1 VNLLGHMP
9 EITQHFAAG
18 SWLMVP
24 LLLVTVG
31 IWYTYLSNA
40 SQLRESLRS
49 ADCNELHL
57 AERLRR
63 EGAVP
68 LARALIPLRGA
79 VPRITRHVLLR
90 ARSGMPFRE
99 AFAQCRA
106 SETDRF
112 GYGLIVLA
120 ALVVAAPLLGL
131 FGTVLGMID
140 TFNAVAANSSETADL
155 VAGGISK
162 ALITTQV
169 GLVAALPGTLGLTH
183 VFRLYRRLGN
193 AVDLC
198 ETQLAIVFEHAR
210 PVPPVEEA
218 A

>member
-1 VNLLGHMP
+1 VNPLPSMP
-9 EITQHFAAG
+9 EFAEHIAAG
-18 SWLMVP
+18 SWLMIP
-24 LLLVTVG
+24 LVLVTIG
-31 IWYTYLSNA
+31 IWYTYLSNV

-49 ADCNELHL
+49 ADCNRLCL

-63 EGAVP
+63 DGP
-68 LARALIPLRGA
+68 LQLARELIPLPGA
-79 VPRITRHVLLR
+79 VPRIARHVLLR
-90 ARSGMPFRE
+90 IQAGIPFRE
-99 AFAQCRA
+99 ACAQCRA

-112 GYGLIVLA
+112 SYGLIVLG

-131 FGTVLGMID
+131 LGTVLGMID
-140 TFNAVAANSSETADL
+140 TFDAVATNSSETADL

-169 GLVAALPGTLGLTH
+169 GLVAALPGTLGLAH

-198 ETQLAIVFEHAR
+198 ETQMAIVCEHAPER
-210 PVPPVEEA
+210 QDGA